1 MNKST
6 QKQQYQGFEQGPI
19 RPPSEAYSLLI
30 RVTRNCPWNKCKFCP
45 VYKGTKFSSRPV
57 EHVKKDID
65 TVHRHLVV
73 IRDMSDSEGRIL
85 REDMDKYLEG
95 VSGSD
100 RQAFFAALHWYAG
113 GMESVFL
120 QDANSMIIKPS
131 ELIEI
136 LTHLRNRFPWVV
148 RITTYARS
156 RTVARISDEDLKAI
170 ARAGLN
176 RIHIGMESGSDE
188 VLKIVRK
195 GTTKQQHIQAGQKI
209 VSAGIQLSEYVM
221 PGLGGRALS
230 RIHALESADALNRIN
245 PDYIRLR
252 SLAIP
257 NTTPLYADYESG
269 MFEKLTDYETA
280 EEILLLIENLEG
292 ISSRVRSDH
301 ILNLF
306 EDLEGTLPRDKEK
319 MIAMIKRFLSMDPY
333 ERMLYQVGRR
343 LGHFRCLDDLENPSA
358 RTEIEKICR
367 SHGITPEN
375 ADQVIDEIMRR
386 FV

>member
-45 VYKGTKFSSRPV
+45 VYKGTKFSLRPV
-57 EHVKKDID
+57 DHVKKDID
-65 TVHRHLVV
+65 LVHRHVLAL
-73 IRDMSDSEGRIL
+73 RDMSDQEGRVP
-85 REDMDKYLEG
+85 REDLDEYLAG
-95 VSGSD
+95 ISGSE

-131 ELIEI
+131 ELIDI
-136 LTHLRNRFPWVV
+136 LTHLRNLFPWVV

-156 RTVARISDEDLKAI
+156 RTVARINDQDMKAI
-170 ARAGLN
+170 AAAGLN
-176 RIHIGMESGSDE
+176 RVHIGMESGSDE
-188 VLKIVRK
+188 VLKMVRK
-195 GTTKQQHIQAGQKI
+195 GTTKEQHILAGQKL
-209 VSAGIQLSEYVM
+209 VAAGIQLSEYIM
-221 PGLGGRALS
+221 PGLGGKALS
-230 RIHALESADALNRIN
+230 RTHALESADALNHMN

-257 NTTPLYADYESG
+257 ESAPLYEDYESG
-269 MFEKLTDYETA
+269 RFEKLTDYETA
-280 EEILLLIENLEG
+280 QEILLFIENLEG
-292 ISSRVRSDH
+292 ITSRVRSDH

-306 EDLEGTLPRDKEK
+306 EDLEGTLPGDKEK
-319 MIAMIKRFLSMDPY
+319 MTAMIKRFLSMDPH

-343 LGHFRCLDDLENPSA
+343 LGHFRSLDNLENPSA
-358 RTEIEKICR
+358 RAEIEKICS

-375 ADQVIDEIMRR
+375 ADQVIDEVMRR

>member
-45 VYKGTKFSSRPV
+45 VYKGTKFSLRPV
-57 EHVKKDID
+57 DHVKKDID
-65 TVHRHLVV
+65 LVHRHVLAL
-73 IRDMSDSEGRIL
+73 RDMSDPEGRIP
-85 REDMDKYLEG
+85 REDLDEYLAG
-95 VSGSD
+95 ISGSD

-120 QDANSMIIKPS
+120 QDANSVIIKPS
-131 ELIEI
+131 ELIDI

-156 RTVARISDEDLKAI
+156 RTVARINDQDMKSI
-170 ARAGLN
+170 ANAGLN

-188 VLKIVRK
+188 VLKMVRK
-195 GTTKQQHIQAGQKI
+195 GTTKEQHILAGQK
-209 VSAGIQLSEYVM
+209 VVAAGIQLSEYIM

-230 RIHALESADALNRIN
+230 RVHALESADALNHIN
-245 PDYIRLR
+245 PNYIRLR

-257 NTTPLYADYESG
+257 ESVPLYEDYESG
-269 MFEKLTDYETA
+269 RFEKLTDYETA
-280 EEILLLIENLEG
+280 EEILLFIENLEG
-292 ISSRVRSDH
+292 ITSRVRSDH

-306 EDLEGTLPRDKEK
+306 EDLEGTLPGDKEK
-319 MIAMIKRFLSMDPY
+319 MTAMIKRFLSMDPH

-343 LGHFRCLDDLENPSA
+343 LGHFRSLDNLENPSA
-358 RTEIEKICR
+358 RAEIEKICR

-375 ADQVIDEIMRR
+375 ADQVIDEVMRR